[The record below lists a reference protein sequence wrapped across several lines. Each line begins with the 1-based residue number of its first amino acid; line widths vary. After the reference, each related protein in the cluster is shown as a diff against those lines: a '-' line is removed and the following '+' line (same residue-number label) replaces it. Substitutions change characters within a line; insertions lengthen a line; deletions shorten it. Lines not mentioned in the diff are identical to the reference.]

1 MEKIMRLTSLAAAAA
16 LALVSISTSLSGQRP
31 DDQINPRSM
40 ALLQQGEA
48 ARAAGQLDRAAGL
61 IETALAVDPR
71 NRQGFIVLAEIARAR
86 GLPGQS
92 IRLYRE
98 ALVLEPTDL
107 RALRGQGEALVAK
120 GAVVK
125 AEENLG
131 KIRKLCGAQC
141 TDATALASAI
151 AKGPPATATAQQS
164 VTPTSPQAS
173 TPAKP

>member
-1 MEKIMRLTSLAAAAA
+1 MRLTTLTAAAA
-16 LALVSISTSLSGQRP
+16 LALVSISTSLNGQRP

-40 ALLQQGEA
+40 ALLQQGES
-48 ARAAGQLDRAAGL
+48 ARATGDLDRAAGL

-71 NRQGFIVLAEIARAR
+71 NRQGFIVLAEISRAR

-98 ALVLEPTDL
+98 ALVLEPADL

-120 GAVVK
+120 GAVAK
-125 AEENLG
+125 AQENLA

-141 TDATALASAI
+141 TDATALAAAI

-164 VTPTSPQAS
+164 ITPVPGQAP

>member
-1 MEKIMRLTSLAAAAA
+1 MRLTTLTAAAA

-71 NRQGFIVLAEIARAR
+71 NRQAFNVLAEIARAR

-98 ALVLEPTDL
+98 ALALEPTDL

-120 GAVVK
+120 GAMVK
-125 AEENLG
+125 AQENLA
-131 KIRKLCGAQC
+131 KIRKLCGNDC
-141 TDATALASAI
+141 TDATALAAAI
-151 AKGPPATATAQQS
+151 SKGPPATATAQQS
-164 VTPTSPQAS
+164 VSPAQAPAATPS
-173 TPAKP
+173 KP

>member
-1 MEKIMRLTSLAAAAA
+1 MEKIMRLTTLAAAGA
-16 LALVSISTSLSGQRP
+16 LALISISTSLSGQRP

-120 GAVVK
+120 GAIVK

-131 KIRKLCGAQC
+131 KIRKLCGTQC

-164 VTPTSPQAS
+164 VTPNPPQAS

>member
-1 MEKIMRLTSLAAAAA
+1 MRLTTLTAAAA

-31 DDQINPRSM
+31 DDQINPRSVE
-40 ALLQQGEA
+40 LVQQGEA
-48 ARAAGQLDRAAGL
+48 ARAAGQLDRAIGL

-71 NRQGFIVLAEIARAR
+71 NRQGFVALAEIARTR

-98 ALVLEPTDL
+98 ALTLEPTDL

-120 GAVVK
+120 GAVTR
-125 AEENLG
+125 AQENLA
-131 KIRKLCGAQC
+131 KIRKLCGTQC
-141 TDATALASAI
+141 TDATALAAAI
-151 AKGPPATATAQQS
+151 AKGPPVTATAQQS
-164 VTPTSPQAS
+164 VTPAQPTTP